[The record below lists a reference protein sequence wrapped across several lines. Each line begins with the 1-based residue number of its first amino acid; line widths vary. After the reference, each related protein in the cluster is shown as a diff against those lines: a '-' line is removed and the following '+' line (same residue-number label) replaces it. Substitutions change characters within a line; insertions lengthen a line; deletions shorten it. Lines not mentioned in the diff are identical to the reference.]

1 MEGIEDFARDRLKWE
16 EKTDEGLYCDALDM
30 LEKEKDIDDDVRE
43 EGDIVCFW
51 KDDDFAIDM

>member
-1 MEGIEDFARDRLKWE
+1 MFEQEEDADSWFWK
-16 EKTDEGLYCDALDM
+16 DEGLYCDVLDM

-43 EGDIVCFW
+43 EEDIVCFW